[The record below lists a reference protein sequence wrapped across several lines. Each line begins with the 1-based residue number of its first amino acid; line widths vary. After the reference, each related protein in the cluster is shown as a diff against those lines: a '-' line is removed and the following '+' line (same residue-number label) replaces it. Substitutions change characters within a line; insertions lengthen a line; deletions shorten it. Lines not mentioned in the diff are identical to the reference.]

1 MLRILLKFRDDQRG
15 IAMILVA
22 IMLPVIVGFAL
33 LVIDMSRANS
43 LHNDLQKGADAMSLA
58 TAAELDGRADSI
70 VRGDRALATLVFNDY
85 RFGNKAAGDP
95 PGATQLAAAGVTRRY
110 LRSLPTNDSDPI
122 TSANVISDEFGE
134 ASAARYVEVTV
145 TPVGFSTIFPA
156 SFVGGSNG
164 FNIGSVSV
172 AGFNRAICDT
182 VPMFICNPF
191 EGVTAGTGKSF
202 QQAFADGDTYSKEFR
217 ILKVDS
223 NPGPGNFGLLD
234 NNLLSLRDAFAI
246 GTSGQCYN
254 REAIETKTG
263 VTLGA
268 VNAGLNV
275 RFDLYSASLKQQ
287 DNNPLYRPAK
297 NVRKG
302 AGKTSNCNKFA
313 VATDGS
319 AMGFP
324 PGDDYSNATGM
335 TNSTWARSSYWS
347 LNHGGAAMP
356 AIPSASHPTNKTAPP
371 SRYDVYKYELDPSHY
386 SVPDK
391 SPAPSKESGVPA
403 CYKGAAATLTDSPDR
418 RLITMAVVNCRA
430 DQSKINGHTQ
440 LRPDAYVSAFLT
452 NPVQKQDNSKDDEDP
467 GANEKPISFEIVDV
481 EGPFGNDTL
490 DKLLRDEPELYR

>member
-1 MLRILLKFRDDQRG
+1 MLGTIRAFWNDQRG

-43 LHNDLQKGADAMSLA
+43 LHNDLQRGVDAMALA

-70 VRGDRALATLVFNDY
+70 VRGDRALSTLVFNTY
-85 RFGNKAAGDP
+85 RFGDKAAGDP
-95 PGATQLAAAGVTRRY
+95 PGAAELAAAGVARRY
-110 LRSLPTNDSDPI
+110 LRSLPTNDSDLI
-122 TSANVISDEFGE
+122 TTADVITDEAGE
-134 ASAARYVEVTV
+134 ASAARFVEVSV
-145 TPVGFSTIFPA
+145 TPVGFSAVFPA
-156 SFVGGSNG
+156 SFIGGTNS
-164 FNIGSVSV
+164 FNISTVSV

-191 EGVTAGTGKSF
+191 EGVTAGTGKTF
-202 QQAFADGDTYSKEFR
+202 QQAFADGDTYSREFR

-246 GTSGQCYN
+246 GTSGTCYN

-275 RFDLYSASLKQQ
+275 RFDLYSSSLKQQ
-287 DNNPLYRPAK
+287 DNNPLYRPSK

-324 PGDDYSNATGM
+324 PGDGYNNATGM
-335 TNSTWARSSYWS
+335 TLSTWARSSYWS

-356 AIPSASHPTNKTAPP
+356 PIPSASHPTNKSAPP
-371 SRYDVYKYELDPSHY
+371 SRYDVYRYELDPAHY
-386 SVPDK
+386 SVGDK

-403 CYKGAAATLTDSPDR
+403 CYKGPAETLTDSPDR

-430 DQSKINGHTQ
+430 DQGKINGHTA

-452 NPVQKQDNSKDDEDP
+452 NPIQKQDNSKDDEDAS
-467 GANEKPISFEIVDV
+467 ANEKPISFEIVDV
-481 EGPFGNDTL
+481 DGPLGNDTL
-490 DKLLRDEPELYR
+490 DHLLRDEPQLYR